1 MKKHFFGFTLSEAL
15 MALTIVG
22 IVSALTV
29 PTLVK
34 NYQKHT
40 YLLSLQK
47 VYAELQQNLTI
58 FQTEN
63 YRNRTIYGSR
73 LHLQTGYTIDTTAGY
88 FLKNY
93 YKINKD
99 CGTTA
104 QPCFAASY
112 SSINNGTETAF
123 SCSNGY
129 SVQLPSSAAVCLI
142 PARTSKMEKFSPTG
156 NKIVTIKH
164 PAVIYI
170 DTNGAEVPNIG
181 GRDMFT
187 LNLYEDFSIDV
198 VNPDAIKDGTAKADR
213 EELYNDNCL
222 TSTTGVGCFGKIL
235 NENWKMNY

>member
-1 MKKHFFGFTLSEAL
+1 MKKHFFGFTLSETL
-15 MALTIVG
+15 MALAIVG

-34 NYQKHT
+34 NYQKHA

-47 VYAELQQNLTI
+47 TYAELQQNLTI

-73 LHLQTGYTIDTTAGY
+73 LHLQTGYTVDTTAGY
-88 FLKNY
+88 FFKNY

-112 SSINNGTETAF
+112 SSINGGTETAF

-129 SVQLPSSAAVCLI
+129 SVQLPSSAAICLI
-142 PARTSKMEKFSPTG
+142 PAPDLD
-156 NKIVTIKH
+156 H
-164 PAVIYI
+164 PAVIYL
-170 DTNGAEVPNIG
+170 DTNGADAPNIG

-187 LNLYEDFSIDV
+187 FNIYEDYSIDV
-198 VNPDAIKDGTAKADR
+198 VNPDAIKDATAEADR